1 LLRFAAIQE
10 YLRSSLWFI
19 PAVFALAAIGLS
31 LAMTS
36 IDRLLPPDVGA
47 IFGGTAEGARS
58 VLSTIAQSML
68 TFTALVFTVT
78 MLVLQLASSQLSPR
92 VMRTYLRDRT
102 NQSVLGLFVA
112 TFLYTLLVLR
122 EIRSPADGGVGF
134 VPGASITVA
143 FVLLLASVG
152 AFVYYIDHMAHAIR
166 ATTVM
171 DSIAAETRRTIER
184 VHPDE
189 PVTPEVDVARAAWEQ
204 NDEPPRILAAG
215 RDGRV
220 VGLDEEAILEVA
232 DVGDRR
238 AELVPMVGDAVVE
251 GGPLFRLWGSWD
263 ADDVTRLSRA
273 VSIGSER
280 TSQQDVGFGLRQLVD
295 IALRAL
301 SPGINDPTTAV
312 QTIDRIHAL
321 LRRLAVSGY
330 PGPVATDGAGGP
342 RVMIRWPS
350 WADYLQ
356 LATEEI
362 ALAGATQ
369 PAVTRRLHSMLTD
382 LSSVTTGDRRLAV
395 WAAVRRIP
403 HPAG

>member
-1 LLRFAAIQE
+1 
-10 YLRSSLWFI
+10 
-19 PAVFALAAIGLS
+19 
-31 LAMTS
+31 
-36 IDRLLPPDVGA
+36 
-47 IFGGTAEGARS
+47 
-58 VLSTIAQSML
+58 
-68 TFTALVFTVT
+68 
-78 MLVLQLASSQLSPR
+78 
-92 VMRTYLRDRT
+92 MRTYLRDRA

-122 EIRSPADGGVGF
+122 EIRSPVGDVNGF

-171 DSIAAETRRTIER
+171 DSIVAETRRTIER

-189 PVTPEVDVARAAWEQ
+189 PATYDVDVARGAWEQ
-204 NDEPPRILAAG
+204 TDEPPRILAAA
-215 RDGRV
+215 RDGHV

-232 DVGDRR
+232 DTGDRR
-238 AELVPMVGDAVVE
+238 AELLPMVGDAVVE
-251 GGPLFRLWGSWD
+251 GGPLFSLWGSWD
-263 ADDVTRLSRA
+263 PDDVTRLSRA

-301 SPGINDPTTAV
+301 SPGVNDPTTAV
-312 QTIDRIHAL
+312 QTIDRIHGL
-321 LRRLAVSGY
+321 LRRLALRGY
-330 PGPVATDGAGGP
+330 PGPVTTDGAGGP

-350 WADYLQ
+350 WAAYLQ

-369 PAVTRRLHSMLTD
+369 PAVTRRLHSMLAD
-382 LSSVTTGDRRLAV
+382 LSSVTTGDRRLSV
-395 WAAVRRIP
+395 WAASRRV
-403 HPAG
+403 PAPPG

>member
-1 LLRFAAIQE
+1 MLMLTAIRE

-19 PAVFALAAIGLS
+19 PAIFAFGAIALS
-31 LAMTS
+31 VVMTS
-36 IDRLLPPDVGA
+36 IDRLLPEVGA
-47 IFGGTAEGARS
+47 VFGGTAEGARS

-92 VMRTYLRDRT
+92 VMRTYLRDRGV
-102 NQSVLGLFVA
+102 QSVLGLFVA
-112 TFLYTLLVLR
+112 TLLYTLLVLR
-122 EIRSPADGGVGF
+122 EIRSPVGDVHGF
-134 VPGASITVA
+134 VPGASISAA
-143 FVLLLASVG
+143 FILLLASVG
-152 AFVYYIDHMAHAIR
+152 AFVYYIDHMAHSVR

-171 DSIAAETRRTIER
+171 DSVVAETRRTIDR

-189 PVTPEVDVARAAWEQ
+189 PGP
-204 NDEPPRILAAG
+204 DEPDVVADSWDRTDDPNLILCAK
-215 RDGRV
+215 RDGYL
-220 VGLDEEAILEVA
+220 VGLDETALLELVQI
-232 DVGDRR
+232 GDRR

-251 GGPLFRLWGSWD
+251 GERLFRLWGAWD
-263 ADDVTRLSRA
+263 PDDAARLSKA
-273 VSIGSER
+273 VSIGPDR
-280 TSQQDVGFGLRQLVD
+280 TARQDVGFGLRQLVD

-301 SPGINDPTTAV
+301 SPAINDPTTAV
-312 QTIDRIHAL
+312 QTIDRIHGL
-321 LRRLAVSGY
+321 LRRLAARGY
-330 PGPVATDGAGGP
+330 PAPITTDDGTP
-342 RVMIRWPS
+342 RIIIRWLS
-350 WADYLQ
+350 WPDYLQ

-369 PAVTRRLHSMLTD
+369 PAVTRRLHSMLAD